1 MKVFCEWWDLLVP
14 ISYKKMFYVM
24 CEAFDKAWLFFALLF
39 FKIKMRSNFVKNIR
53 SRAFWQ
59 RNHHIT
65 IGCVNM
71 HKYF

>member
-39 FKIKMRSNFVKNIR
+39 FKKEMRS
-53 SRAFWQ
+53 
-59 RNHHIT
+59 
-65 IGCVNM
+65 
-71 HKYF
+71 YFKFCKEYREPSGG

>member
-39 FKIKMRSNFVKNIR
+39 FKKKCAHISNFVENIA
-53 SRAFWQ
+53 SLPADKSP
-59 RNHHIT
+59 HHNWV
-65 IGCVNM
+65 CQ
-71 HKYF
+71 YA